1 MGNEL
6 FRKVVE
12 LSGLPKEVI
21 TKELNDIL
29 KEMKIEPSQVTEPE
43 LRSALARYLRNT
55 IDRYST

>member
-6 FRKVVE
+6 FRKVIE

>member
-6 FRKVVE
+6 FRKVIE

-43 LRSALARYLRNT
+43 LRSALAHYLRNT